1 MPSSLNGTGVT
12 FNDGT
17 TLQSGNIPTA
27 NLGSGTANNT
37 TFLRG
42 DRTWGIVQS
51 DPSVTI
57 VNTQIFTTS
66 GTWTKPSGFSATDT
80 VLVLCI
86 GAGGSGGAAFRS
98 SGEAYVRGGGG
109 GGVLYA
115 AIPYGDA
122 SASYSVT
129 VGAGGAARVNS
140 TNNTGL
146 GGFSGGNSSFGSLF
160 IAEGGLG
167 GAAFRGTSTT
177 DNSLPENDTSGSR
190 IFIAGGIGTNTA
202 VRAAPRTGSQ
212 SSGAGFNVPSNQSLP
227 GYGFTGCGGGAL
239 YWSAVAFTGDFP
251 AGVNRLFGSGGAKG
265 ENTNGGNA
273 TGLGSGG
280 GGAIRGTTTTSGA
293 GTRGEVRVYVIRGQ
307 IAGDA
312 FFNWGLGV

>member
-1 MPSSLNGTGVT
+1 
-12 FNDGT
+12 
-17 TLQSGNIPTA
+17 
-27 NLGSGTANNT
+27 
-37 TFLRG
+37 
-42 DRTWGIVQS
+42 VQT
-51 DPSVTI
+51 DPSVTV

-98 SGEAYVRGGGG
+98 NNEAYVRGGGG

-177 DNSLPENDTSGSR
+177 ANSLPEEDTSGGR
-190 IFIAGGIGTNTA
+190 IFIEGGIGTNPS
-202 VRAAPRTGSQ
+202 VRAAPQTGSQ
-212 SSGAGFNVPSNQSLP
+212 SSGAGFNVPSNQSVP

-239 YWSAVAFTGDFP
+239 YWSVVAFTGDFP

-265 ENTNGGNA
+265 EDTNGGNA